1 MRTRSVLP
9 IVAAALLGVLLLSFQ
24 LLLGQEA
31 GTPIAA
37 GQNMLGVVSAE
48 APVIRFSLSGQAG
61 DVTRIQVLATT
72 PTFTPSLR
80 VLDASGGEI
89 FADANPAAALN
100 LAGEVSFQ
108 SAATYTIEVAGVGGS
123 VGQFVISLLAG
134 TPLAAAVELEIGQEV
149 SADLPAASVQS
160 YRLTV
165 PAEAPLVLVVS
176 SDALLTVTLRD
187 DATGETVALST
198 ALAVSYRLPAAG
210 ATYRLE
216 VSHSSEGTLPI
227 SVCTTSGSALEACTL
242 AADELSAETAAAI
255 TAQSLSSQSINVRA
269 GAGTEYGVLGTLP
282 PDQPIEALA
291 QTSDGTWVQVRLN
304 DGTTG
309 WVAASL
315 VVVQGASISD
325 LPSLDVRGGSV
336 IEEITYTNVTGM
348 DPVYVT
354 LTANPGYYLT
364 PTALSATI
372 SPNELYEPPQF
383 LPTATLQ
390 PTISLSDPINLNP
403 APPFSES
410 LSQVTLSP
418 LDVGPASRFADSF
431 PDLSVYGW
439 SINPTGYPPGTV
451 QFLVLNQGGVDAP
464 SFQIQVCN
472 GSDCM
477 YYISSGIA
485 AHSQQLI
492 DRPLPPRSGLNTVT
506 ISLDIDNVV
515 SESYENNNYAVYT
528 AELP

>member
-9 IVAAALLGVLLLSFQ
+9 IVAAALLGLLLLSFQ

-37 GQNMLGVVSAE
+37 GQNMLGVVSTE

-72 PTFTPSLR
+72 PTLTPSLR

-100 LAGEVSFQ
+100 LAGAVSFQ

-134 TPLAAAVELEIGQEV
+134 TPLASAVDLEVGQEV
-149 SADLPAASVQS
+149 AADLPAASVQS

-165 PAEAPLVLVVS
+165 PAETPLILVVA
-176 SDALLTVTLRD
+176 SDQTDAPLTVTLRD

-198 ALAVSYRLPAAG
+198 ALAVSYRLPTAG
-210 ATYRLE
+210 ASYRLE

-227 SVCTTSGSALEACTL
+227 SVCTTSGSALEACAL
-242 AADELSAETAAAI
+242 AAVELSAETAAAV
-255 TAQSLSSQSINVRA
+255 TVQSLSSQSINVRA
-269 GAGTEYGVLGTLP
+269 GAGTEYGVLGVLT
-282 PDQPIEALA
+282 PDQPIEVLG
-291 QTSDGTWVQVRLN
+291 QTVDGTWLQVRLS
-304 DGTTG
+304 DSEIG

-325 LPSLDVRGGSV
+325 LPALNVRGGSV
-336 IEEITYTNVTGM
+336 IEEIPNNGLTIM

-354 LTANPGYYLT
+354 LTANPGFYLT

-372 SPNELYEPPQF
+372 SPNELVEAPN
-383 LPTATLQ
+383 LIDANLIPTPSFEDLA
-390 PTISLSDPINLNP
+390 
-403 APPFSES
+403 
-410 LSQVTLSP
+410 QVTP
-418 LDVGPASRFADSF
+418 VPMNAGRAASFADSF

-451 QFLVLNQGGVDAP
+451 QFLILNEGGVDAP

-472 GSDCM
+472 GTDCM
-477 YYISSGIA
+477 YYVSGGIA

-515 SESYENNNYAVYT
+515 TESYENNNDAVYT